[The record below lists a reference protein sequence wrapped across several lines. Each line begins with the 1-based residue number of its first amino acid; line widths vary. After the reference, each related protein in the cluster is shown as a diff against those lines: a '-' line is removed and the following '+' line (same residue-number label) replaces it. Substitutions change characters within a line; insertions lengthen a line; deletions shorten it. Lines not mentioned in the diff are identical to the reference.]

1 MAQPARHSERAEKLY
16 PPAIQSSASLHYED
30 HVIMRERLLKLMRR
44 DDELISASLRALSE
58 TRELLA
64 RIDDMLDR

>member
-1 MAQPARHSERAEKLY
+1 MPREAHERLMASW
-16 PPAIQSSASLHYED
+16 ASCYED